1 MILISDKNNMR
12 INYLLILALLTF
24 TACEYSGLKAAI
36 TSNFFKILTK
46 FDFEKY
52 LQNKTIIES
61 AEASGKFLFNY
72 DVLCENLWITEID
85 LPNSVDIEQET
96 TEDGLPQVKVAL
108 KDMSIGIE
116 IVHLYVKYGLIKEDF
131 YNPCGEIKISNLE
144 GKYRFTPE
152 GKLVI
157 SDFNVDI
164 EDFNI
169 DVRKD
174 FLNWLIDIFKGLIK
188 SQLDKKLDELGGTI
202 SDAINKLVENELAIE
217 IGWGV
222 TLNLTN
228 TMKPD
233 LIQIL
238 KGEKINDTILQFV
251 KTILTKKELD
261 ETLTSVITFGMKGS
275 AFPTNDPDTH
285 ADFPPIVDMD
295 FNHDYFKNEVQ
306 VLLST
311 YTLDTVLYIAQKIGV
326 LHYTFTNQSH
336 PIFTFNFDTKGIS
349 PYIPQYAEKYPDKVQ
364 EIEMEVNISPDKHER
379 AYIEMDDTQGKLVA
393 NFNLDF
399 SSNGNKDLSLNT
411 FVELPFTIKVKSDL
425 LTINWGE
432 LNIYKLE
439 QIKNELNIT
448 EEELIAMIGNLFN
461 TYVIKFVKTY
471 SKNLALPAIL
481 SLLTGIKFKN
491 FKLET
496 HEGYLLVSI
505 AVNLD

>member
-1 MILISDKNNMR
+1 
-12 INYLLILALLTF
+12 
-24 TACEYSGLKAAI
+24 
-36 TSNFFKILTK
+36 
-46 FDFEKY
+46 
-52 LQNKTIIES
+52 
-61 AEASGKFLFNY
+61 
-72 DVLCENLWITEID
+72 
-85 LPNSVDIEQET
+85 
-96 TEDGLPQVKVAL
+96 
-108 KDMSIGIE
+108 
-116 IVHLYVKYGLIKEDF
+116 
-131 YNPCGEIKISNLE
+131 
-144 GKYRFTPE
+144 
-152 GKLVI
+152 
-157 SDFNVDI
+157 
-164 EDFNI
+164 
-169 DVRKD
+169 
-174 FLNWLIDIFKGLIK
+174 
-188 SQLDKKLDELGGTI
+188 
-202 SDAINKLVENELAIE
+202 
-217 IGWGV
+217 
-222 TLNLTN
+222 
-228 TMKPD
+228 MKPD

-336 PIFTFNFDTKGIS
+336 PIFNFNFDTIGIS

-481 SLLTGIKFKN
+481 SLLTGMKFKN